1 MHSAENFNRFGFC
14 QWKNATGAKRGS
26 LFTHEKSEVHKFA
39 AFRASAFRD
48 TIAGISSS
56 IQSSLSSAYKEQV
69 VRNRSILLSII
80 DVIIVLG
87 RRNIP
92 FRGHKWDKV
101 TKREDRNFDY
111 ILHWKSEFDPTL
123 RDHLAHAP
131 KNAKY
136 ISPMI
141 QNEFIKLIGL
151 EVRDSML
158 GQQSGIQ

>member
-1 MHSAENFNRFGFC
+1 MEEC
-14 QWKNATGAKRGS
+14 YW
-26 LFTHEKSEVHKFA
+26 
-39 AFRASAFRD
+39 

-69 VRNRSILLSII
+69 VRNRSIFLSNI

-92 FRGHKWDKV
+92 FCGHKWDKI
-101 TKREDRNFDY
+101 TKREDGNFDY
-111 ILHWKSEFDPTL
+111 WKSEFDPTL
-123 RDHLAHAP
+123 RDHLADAP
-131 KNAKY
+131 KNVKY

-151 EVRDSML
+151 EVCDSIL
-158 GQQSGIQ
+158 KDVGQQSGIQ